1 MLRPYG
7 LLENV
12 LIDIE
17 MGIGEGVNLNT
28 LAEKYGITIR
38 HLRRLFKFAFKQ
50 SLGGYIRLRKLAA
63 SLGDLLKTDSNIL
76 DIALDY
82 GFDYE
87 QSYLAAF
94 KREFGITPGNFRKSG
109 LVVKTKPPLQQFH
122 IIAGLHVAD
131 SIEAKY
137 GAEVRNK
144 MFGDIDVVSMN
155 HDSLCNFFHKFVSEM
170 DKLDDKDFL
179 TGVMAECCPCY
190 HRGIEENIRKN
201 YAKSKTIGEFAHRL
215 DEDRLFDD
223 TIKLEGNILIATK
236 RPFEKHGK
244 HDHTGPYTTTCHCE
258 LASHAQHPV
267 SDIFCH
273 CCTVGFYGKM
283 FKNALGQDVKVEFV
297 ESVITG
303 GRGCTAAIH
312 LPEKENLILRK

>member
-1 MLRPYG
+1 MLRPYD

-17 MGIGEGVNLNT
+17 KGIGEGVNLNT
-28 LAEKYGITIR
+28 LAEKYGITVR
-38 HLRRLFKFAFKQ
+38 HLHRLFKFAFKQ
-50 SLGGYIRLRKLAA
+50 SLGGYIRSRKLAA
-63 SLGDLLKTDSNIL
+63 SLDDLLKTDYRIL

-87 QSYLAAF
+87 QSYLATF

-109 LVVKTKPPLQQFH
+109 LVVKTKPPLHQFH

-144 MFGDIDVVSMN
+144 IFGDIDVVSLN
-155 HDSLCNFFHKFVSEM
+155 HDSLCKFFHKFVSEM
-170 DKLDDKDFL
+170 DKLDDKEFL

-190 HRGIEENIRKN
+190 HRDLEENIRKN
-201 YAKSKTIGEFAHRL
+201 YAESRTLEEFARRL
-215 DEDRLFDD
+215 DEDGIFDD
-223 TIKLEGNILIATK
+223 TIKLDGNILIATK

-258 LASHAQHPV
+258 LASHAQQKV

-283 FKNALGQDVKVEFV
+283 FKNALKQDVKVEFV

-303 GRGCTAAIH
+303 GKRCTAAIH
-312 LPEKENLILRK
+312 LPEKGN